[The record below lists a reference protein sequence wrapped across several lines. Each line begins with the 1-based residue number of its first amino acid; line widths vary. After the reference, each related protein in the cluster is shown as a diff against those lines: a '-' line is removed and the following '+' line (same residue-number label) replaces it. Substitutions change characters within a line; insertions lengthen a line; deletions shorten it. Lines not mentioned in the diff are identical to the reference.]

1 MQTGFISVPFKT
13 KSGVS
18 QIKGIGKFSAAG
30 IVLEYEGKIFGV
42 IKSGIKES
50 RLALEDIL
58 NVKLRKGVFKI
69 GAKIE
74 IRTKS
79 FAKLSETPNRNGKII
94 LDIRRENFGLAQDA
108 VIKLQKDLIEQQA
121 APPPPHTPVTRLF
134 TEEDEADKD
143 N

>member
-1 MQTGFISVPFKT
+1 MQIGFISVPFKM

-18 QIKGIGKFSAAG
+18 QIDGIGKFSAAG

-50 RLALEDIL
+50 RLALDEIL
-58 NVKLRKGVFKI
+58 DVKFRKGIFRI

-79 FAKLSETPNRNGKII
+79 FAKLSEVPNRNGKII
-94 LDIRRENFGLAQDA
+94 LEISRDNFELAQNA
-108 VIKLQKDLIEQQA
+108 VINLQKDLAARQA
-121 APPPPHTPVTRLF
+121 ELPPPHTPVTRLF
-134 TEEDEADKD
+134 TEEDEADKAD
-143 N
+143 